1 MAFSLQNGGS
11 SHEEPMAQ
19 INVTPFVDVVLV
31 LLIIFMITAGV
42 FDFGLEVDVPE
53 TREVSVTQQDAPFI
67 NITAEGQVF
76 YNTEPI
82 APADIPAR
90 VQEDFAKQGE
100 AGETQAGPPAVFVR
114 ADRAV
119 PWETIAPVVQI
130 CGTAGLEVSMV
141 TKPLERNPAPKKR

>member
-1 MAFSLQNGGS
+1 MAFSLQNGKS
-11 SHEEPMAQ
+11 AHDEPMAQ

-53 TREVSVTQQDAPFI
+53 TREVSVSQQDAPFI
-67 NITAEGQVF
+67 NITSEGQIY

-82 APADIPAR
+82 APADIPFR
-90 VQEDFAKQGE
+90 VEEDFAKQ
-100 AGETQAGPPAVFVR
+100 AGLNETGRRTPAVFVR

-119 PWETIAPVVQI
+119 PWEAIAPVVQI
-130 CGTAGLEVSMV
+130 CGDAGLEVSMV
-141 TKPLERNPAPKKR
+141 TKPLERRSVSANE